1 MRSVLADDER
11 DGDEPTALADLTA
24 FQRDLLWALSHENA
38 RKGTALKADLAAY
51 YSDEI
56 NHSRLYQNL
65 DTLVECGLV
74 AKRARDRRTNEYS
87 LTEAARRALEARR
100 AWQAEGDAT

>member
-1 MRSVLADDER
+1 MSAECAADR
-11 DGDEPTALADLTA
+11 DALADLTA

-38 RKGTALKADLAAY
+38 RKGLALKTDLADY
-51 YSDEI
+51 YGEEI

-65 DTLVECGLV
+65 DKLVECDLV
-74 AKRARDRRTNEYS
+74 AKQARDKRTNEYS

-100 AWQAEGDAT
+100 AWEAGGDE

>member
-1 MRSVLADDER
+1 MSAECAPDR
-11 DGDEPTALADLTA
+11 DALADLTA

-38 RKGTALKADLAAY
+38 RKGTALKTYLADY
-51 YSDEI
+51 YGEEI

-65 DTLVECGLV
+65 DALVERDLV
-74 AKRARDRRTNEYS
+74 AKAARDKRTNEYS

-100 AWQAEGDAT
+100 AWEAGGDE

>member
-1 MRSVLADDER
+1 MRSAAADPER
-11 DGDEPTALADLTA
+11 AGDEPTGLADLTA

-38 RKGTALKADLAAY
+38 RKGTALKTDLADY

-74 AKRARDRRTNEYS
+74 AKRARNRRTNEYS

>member
-1 MRSVLADDER
+1 MSAECAPDRN
-11 DGDEPTALADLTA
+11 ALADLTA

-38 RKGTALKADLAAY
+38 RKGTALKADLADY
-51 YSDEI
+51 YGDEI

-65 DTLVECGLV
+65 DRLVERDLV
-74 AKRARDRRTNEYS
+74 AKRARDRRTNEYR

-100 AWQAEGDAT
+100 AWQAGGEA

>member
-1 MRSVLADDER
+1 MSAAAET
-11 DGDEPTALADLTA
+11 TALTDLSA

-38 RKGTALKADLAAY
+38 RKGLALKADLAEY
-51 YSDEI
+51 YGEEI

-65 DTLVECGLV
+65 DKLVERDLV
-74 AKRARDRRTNEYS
+74 AKQARDKRTNEYR

-100 AWQAEGDAT
+100 AWQSGGDA

>member
-1 MRSVLADDER
+1 MSAESTADR
-11 DGDEPTALADLTA
+11 DALADLTA

-38 RKGTALKADLAAY
+38 RKGTALKADLADY
-51 YSDEI
+51 YGEEI

-65 DTLVECGLV
+65 DKLVECDLV
-74 AKRARDRRTNEYS
+74 AKQARDRRTNEYS

-100 AWQAEGDAT
+100 AWQVRSETA